1 MLHLMIYQDLW
12 WVSMEN
18 RYLEN
23 KIVLKYCKDYYR
35 IINEEFSD
43 LDYMSGKVIQIYQ
56 TYIFNINARNKTE
69 LKRATDL
76 NTAVVRY
83 FDDREFRKI
92 LNNFLS
98 SLKVSKKET
107 DIIGYIVFNII
118 KEYEKYMEGFTRN
131 LYIPRWI

>member
-1 MLHLMIYQDLW
+1 
-12 WVSMEN
+12 MEN

-35 IINEEFSD
+35 IINEEFSEF
-43 LDYMSGKVIQIYQ
+43 DYMTDKVIQIYQ
-56 TYIFNINARNKTE
+56 TYIFSINTRKKEE
-69 LKRATDL
+69 LSRATAL

-83 FDDREFRKI
+83 FDDREFKTL

-98 SLKVSKKET
+98 SLKVSRKET
-107 DIIGYIVFNII
+107 DLVSYIAKAII

>member
-1 MLHLMIYQDLW
+1 
-12 WVSMEN
+12 MEN

-35 IINEEFSD
+35 IINEEFNE
-43 LDYMSGKVIQIYQ
+43 LDYMSDKVIHIYQ
-56 TYIFNINARNKTE
+56 SYIFSINIKSKSE
-69 LKRATDL
+69 IKKATDL

-83 FDDREFRKI
+83 FDDREFRTL

-107 DIIGYIVFNII
+107 DIMAYIAGAII
-118 KEYEKYMEGFTRN
+118 KEYDKYMEGFTRN